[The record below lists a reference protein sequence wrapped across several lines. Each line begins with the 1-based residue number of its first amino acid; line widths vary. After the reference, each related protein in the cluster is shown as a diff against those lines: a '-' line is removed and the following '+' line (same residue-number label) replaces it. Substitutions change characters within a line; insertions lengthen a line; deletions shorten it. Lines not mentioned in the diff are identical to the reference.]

1 MKIQE
6 VQNMMNSVFMGLL
19 SNFLGEVAKT
29 SLERGEGINIP
40 TPTFGGQV
48 FWNTIGRNNGWTM
61 QQNMMT
67 GHVRILNPNGI
78 RVAWGAENVMRAK
91 FVEIS
96 GCCYY

>member
-40 TPTFGGQV
+40 TPTFGGTV
-48 FWNTIGRNNGWTM
+48 F
-61 QQNMMT
+61 
-67 GHVRILNPNGI
+67 
-78 RVAWGAENVMRAK
+78 
-91 FVEIS
+91 
-96 GCCYY
+96 

>member
-1 MKIQE
+1 MTIQE
-6 VQNMMNSVFMGLL
+6 AQHMTHSVITGLP
-19 SNFLGEVAKT
+19 STFLGEVAKT

-40 TPTFGGQV
+40 TPTFGGTV

>member
-1 MKIQE
+1 
-6 VQNMMNSVFMGLL
+6 MMNGVFMGLL

-29 SLERGEGINIP
+29 SLETGAGPNFP
-40 TPTFGGQV
+40 TPTLGGTV

-91 FVEIS
+91 FAEITS
-96 GCCYY
+96 YYY